1 MLVFFMS
8 IPYMVYQVFKHKE
21 KNMKK
26 IFFILALFFFNT
38 VFAWGVPYEKDNLAD
53 RPEGEMAGSARE
65 VFRQNIPPAAR
76 QLIGTPYEYG
86 GNPLTTKATDNSY
99 LFYAI
104 YSQAAQA
111 AGLKYYGYLPMKN
124 LLQHTEKVEENQL
137 KKGDL
142 MVLDNNLAAMIY
154 NIEKETGRLFLIY
167 ASEKR
172 RQVTSF
178 NSDNIVFSAYWLEN
192 LKGFY
197 RLTDT
202 MLNQS

>member
-1 MLVFFMS
+1 
-8 IPYMVYQVFKHKE
+8 
-21 KNMKK
+21 MKK
-26 IFFILALFFFNT
+26 IIFILVLFFFNT

-53 RPEGEMAGSARE
+53 RPEGDMAGSARE

-104 YSQAAQA
+104 YTQAAQA
-111 AGLKYYGYLPMKN
+111 AGLEYYGYLPMKN
-124 LLQHTEKVEENQL
+124 LLQRTEKVDENQL

-154 NIEKETGRLFLIY
+154 NIERETGRIFLIY

-178 NSDNIVFSAYWLEN
+178 NSDNIVFHVYWLEN

>member
-1 MLVFFMS
+1 
-8 IPYMVYQVFKHKE
+8 
-21 KNMKK
+21 MKK
-26 IFFILALFFFNT
+26 YFFILVLFFFNA
-38 VFAWGVPYEKDNLAD
+38 VFAWGVPYEKDNLTD
-53 RPEGEMAGSARE
+53 KPEGVMAGSGRE
-65 VFRQNIPPAAR
+65 VFRQNIPSVAR
-76 QLIGTPYEYG
+76 QLIGIPYEYG

-111 AGLKYYGYLPMKN
+111 AGFKYYGYLPIKN
-124 LLQHTEKVEENQL
+124 LLDRTRKVDENQL
-137 KKGDL
+137 KIGDL

-154 NIEKETGRLFLIY
+154 NIEEETGRLFLIY

-172 RQVTSF
+172 RQVISF
-178 NSDNIVFSAYWLEN
+178 NSDNIVFYVYWLEN

-202 MLNQS
+202 MLRSEK